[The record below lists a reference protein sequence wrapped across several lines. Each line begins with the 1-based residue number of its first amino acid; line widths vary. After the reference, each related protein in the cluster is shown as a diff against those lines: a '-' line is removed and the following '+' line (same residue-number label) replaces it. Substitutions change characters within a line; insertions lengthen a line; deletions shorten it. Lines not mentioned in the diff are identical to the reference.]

1 VADDADR
8 AQDITEAAMAA
19 WRPVHK
25 YTAPTGE
32 CQNPACLNEFPQ
44 GDTRLYCD
52 RECADKGAH
61 YGKR

>member
-1 VADDADR
+1 
-8 AQDITEAAMAA
+8 MAA

-32 CQNPACLNEFPQ
+32 CQNPACLNEFPE

-52 RECADKGAH
+52 RVCADRGAH